1 MSKNSEYAA
10 KYADAAMEQ
19 MKRYGIPASVTL
31 AQGILESRNGQ
42 SELSQLGNNH
52 FGIKATKAW
61 LNAGGDYLVYDDD
74 KPNEKFCKYNSV
86 ADSYEHHSKFL
97 ANGTRYAQCFNLSP
111 DDYKGWTKGIERA
124 GYATNGGYAKSL
136 QSIIEANNLQKYD
149 RQVMTEMRE
158 QGKKFGV
165 ENNPRQT
172 TAMSSSPN
180 VENTSSVTTSQS
192 NSQNTLQSVSQSS
205 ANTESKTMKET
216 GEYSFPV
223 SRKDFLF
230 ITSPFGMRQD
240 PMDKSKQQM
249 HKGIDIRTNHE
260 SVLATENNGKVVSV
274 NQNTNTA
281 GGKSVTVEYN
291 RNDGSKVQCTYLH
304 LDSIAVKPGDTVNV
318 GQKLGISGNT
328 GTRTTGEHLHFG
340 VKTIAADG
348 TKRDIDPAVYLAEI
362 AQKGNIQLQAM
373 HNGTDLLAKY
383 KTDVPVSTEQLSP
396 EAWMKKLLSSED
408 ANVGLSNNNDPIL
421 EMAMTTFSSLM
432 LLATQI
438 DNKTENEQNAA
449 ISEAVNQKKIDLS
462 GLVQGMKSCSLT
474 IGDNDKAVLQADNG
488 SVQINKE
495 LTSAELSK
503 LSATLNNTDLSDETK
518 RMRIAGMVSGI
529 VLSQQAS
536 QNFEQGMSEE
546 QSRQESMKR

>member
-10 KYADAAMEQ
+10 KYAAAAQEQ
-19 MKRYGIPASVTL
+19 MRRYGIPASVTL

-97 ANGTRYAQCFNLSP
+97 AAGSRYAQCFKLSP

-149 RQVMTEMRE
+149 QQVMTEMRE

-180 VENTSSVTTSQS
+180 VENTSSVTASHS
-192 NSQNTLQSVSQSS
+192 NSQNTSHSASQSS
-205 ANTESKTMKET
+205 DNTEGKVMKET

-260 SVLATENNGKVVSV
+260 AVLATESNGKVVAV

-291 RNDGSKVQCTYLH
+291 RNDGSKVQCTYMH
-304 LDSIAVKPGDTVNV
+304 LDSIAVKQGDMVNA

-362 AQKGNIQLQAM
+362 AQKGNIQLQVM

-383 KTDVPVSTEQLSP
+383 KTDMPVSREQMSP
-396 EAWMKKLLSSED
+396 DAWMKKLLSSED
-408 ANVGLSNNNDPIL
+408 ASVGLSGSNDPIL
-421 EMAMTTFSSLM
+421 EMAMTTFASLM

-462 GLVQGMKSCSLT
+462 GLVQGMKSCTLV
-474 IGDNDKAVLQADNG
+474 IVDNGKAVLQADNG
-488 SVQINKE
+488 SVQINRE
-495 LTSAELSK
+495 LTSTELSK
-503 LSATLNNTDLSDETK
+503 LSATLNNADLSDETK

-546 QSRQESMKR
+546 QSRQESIKR